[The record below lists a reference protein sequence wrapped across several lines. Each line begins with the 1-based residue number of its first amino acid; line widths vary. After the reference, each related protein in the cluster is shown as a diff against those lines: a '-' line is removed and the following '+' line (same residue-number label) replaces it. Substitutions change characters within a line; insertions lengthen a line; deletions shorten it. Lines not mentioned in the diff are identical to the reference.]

1 MQEMEAKK
9 VDEKKAEIQREEI
22 LKALKE
28 LHKKSWRTENLATAA
43 VLISV
48 LACLIQVLK
57 MLL

>member
-1 MQEMEAKK
+1 MEAKK
-9 VDEKKAEIQREEI
+9 VDEKKAEKQREEI